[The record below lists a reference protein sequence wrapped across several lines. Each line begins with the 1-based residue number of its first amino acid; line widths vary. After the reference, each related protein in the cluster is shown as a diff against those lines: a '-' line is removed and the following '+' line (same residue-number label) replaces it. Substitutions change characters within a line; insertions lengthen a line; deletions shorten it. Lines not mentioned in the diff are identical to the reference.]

1 MQKVTKIIIAP
12 IIFFVII
19 FTLPKI
25 SIVKSNNEKFISP
38 LPHSRI
44 DISVNSPNTI
54 LPSVPTPTLIDQPVN
69 ILLLG
74 LDARKGDGKP
84 RCDAIQMLSFNIRT
98 NTITITSVPRGTKI
112 DIPNT
117 DESSSYL
124 ANSCHIVGI
133 DFAIKNIERITGLHP
148 NYIVRIGFSQT
159 VGVLRNLGIPTNSSL
174 QFLRNRSVAY
184 GDYQRTH
191 NQALFIKDML
201 IKHLSTVISIP
212 KPLKYILYRMID
224 TNMPYETAV
233 SILDKL
239 VKSEIDKH
247 PERINLI
254 TKPYNSFD
262 IKDIQFDENKNKL
275 NSDPSSDSDYQNYQ
289 NNLVEYLEHLTEG
302 GQTNLD
308 RNNLST
314 AYKLVYTSFIQ
325 RIWEQIDNGNLRNE
339 YHFKM
344 LEIFALSSQDKN
356 RVTNL
361 VLDFITEM
369 DSNNQPDYKSRGEE
383 LLKNI
388 GV

>member
-1 MQKVTKIIIAP
+1 MQKVTKIVIAP
-12 IIFFVII
+12 IIFFIII
-19 FTLPKI
+19 FTLPNI
-25 SIVKSNNEKFISP
+25 SIAKSNNEKFISP
-38 LPHSRI
+38 LPFTQIVSS
-44 DISVNSPNTI
+44 DNTPNTTT
-54 LPSVPTPTLIDQPVN
+54 PSVPTPTLIDQPVN

-84 RCDAIQMLSFNIRT
+84 RCDSIQMLSFNIRT

-124 ANSCHIVGI
+124 ANSCHMVGI
-133 DFAIKNIERITGLHP
+133 DFAILNIERITGIHP

-159 VGVLRNLGIPTNSSL
+159 VGVLRNLGIPTSAL

-201 IKHLSTVISIP
+201 IKYLSTVASIP
-212 KPLKYILYRMID
+212 KPLRYILYRMID

-254 TKPYNSFD
+254 TKPDNSFD

-275 NSDPSSDSDYQNYQ
+275 NSDLSSDSDYQNYQ
-289 NNLVEYLEHLTEG
+289 NSLVEYMQHLTEG

-314 AYKLVYTSFIQ
+314 AYKLVYTPFIQ
-325 RIWEQIDNGNLRNE
+325 RIWEQIDDGNLRNE

-344 LEIFALSSQDKN
+344 LEIFTQSSQDKN
-356 RVTNL
+356 RSTNL
-361 VLDFITEM
+361 ILDFITEM
-369 DSNNQPDYKSRGEE
+369 DSNNQPDYKNRGEE
-383 LLKNI
+383 LLRRI